1 MSIGSLEKI
10 TKLIYEKSPDKSQ
23 KGDFRINVAFK
34 DILNINEST
43 KLGIDDQEQ
52 IHHFN
57 TTMSRIISVALT
69 IMFLPFVLSM
79 LMPLLELLTHWTHQ
93 FEPSDSSTVMSRF
106 LIVCI
111 MMYRF
116 LVSIISLI
124 LIIKY
129 LYKGFRYVSMKILNY
144 IYKRIKYNTIIEPLT
159 VLMNQVFINK
169 HDKFDFLFLG
179 ECLDPDYSTSN
190 TLSFI
195 IPEGYVNLD
204 VEQKSL
210 TNSEKR
216 ALIKVLDI
224 DRFSSDEVFDY
235 YESLINIT
243 DVKDINY
250 QIAAT
255 EEQMD
260 LMEQF
265 RERRGDGNH
274 QMLNQRFK
282 TTLDKL
288 NEDIDDTVEQSYD
301 YIKKWSEK
309 DNNSHD
315 YIETKH
321 IKDNDGVS
329 KSVDSEKDVS
339 KKSFY
344 KFKPNQSFTTSR
356 EKRRIKRLSDFDS
369 IDDDLDNQSY

>member
-1 MSIGSLEKI
+1 MC
-10 TKLIYEKSPDKSQ
+10 EKSPDKLQ

-43 KLGIDDQEQ
+43 KLGIDDREQ

-57 TTMSRIISVALT
+57 TTMSRIISVVLT

-79 LMPLLELLTHWTHQ
+79 LTPVLELLTHWTHQ
-93 FEPSDSSTVMSRF
+93 FEPSDSSTIMSRF

-144 IYKRIKYNTIIEPLT
+144 IYKRIQYNTVIEPLA
-159 VLMNQVFINK
+159 VLMNQVFVNK
-169 HDKFDFLFLG
+169 YDKFDFLLLG

-190 TLSFI
+190 MLSFV

-204 VEQKSL
+204 VEQKSR

-216 ALIKVLDI
+216 ALIKVLHA
-224 DRFSSDEVFDY
+224 DRFSLDEVSDY
-235 YESLINIT
+235 YESLMNIT

-288 NEDIDDTVEQSYD
+288 NEDVDDAVEQSYD

-309 DNNSHD
+309 DEHSD
-315 YIETKH
+315 DIETKH
-321 IKDNDGVS
+321 IKDDDGVS
-329 KSVDSEKDVS
+329 KSIDSEKDVS
-339 KKSFY
+339 KKPFY
-344 KFKPNQSFTTSR
+344 KFKANQSFTTSR
-356 EKRRIKRLSDFDS
+356 KKRRMKRLSDFDS
-369 IDDDLDNQSY
+369 TDDDLDNQSY

>member
-1 MSIGSLEKI
+1 MSIGHLEKI
-10 TKLIYEKSPDKSQ
+10 TKLMYEKGPDKSQ

-43 KLGIDDQEQ
+43 KLEIDDREQ

-69 IMFLPFVLSM
+69 IMLLPFVLSM
-79 LMPLLELLTHWTHQ
+79 LTPVLELLTHWTHQ
-93 FEPSDSSTVMSRF
+93 FEPSDSSTIMSRF
-106 LIVCI
+106 LIACI
-111 MMYRF
+111 IMYRF
-116 LVSIISLI
+116 LVRIISLI

-144 IYKRIKYNTIIEPLT
+144 IYKRIKYNTIIEPLA
-159 VLMNQVFINK
+159 VLMNHVFINK
-169 HDKFDFLFLG
+169 HDKFDFLLLG

-210 TNSEKR
+210 TNSEGR
-216 ALIKVLDI
+216 ALFKVLHA
-224 DRFSSDEVFDY
+224 DRFSLDEVSDY
-235 YESLINIT
+235 YESLMNIT

-255 EEQMD
+255 EEQMN

-288 NEDIDDTVEQSYD
+288 NEDVDDAVEQSYD

-309 DNNSHD
+309 DEHSD
-315 YIETKH
+315 DIETKH
-321 IKDNDGVS
+321 IKDGDGVS
-329 KSVDSEKDVS
+329 KSIDSEKDMS
-339 KKSFY
+339 KKPFY
-344 KFKPNQSFTTSR
+344 KFKANQSFTTSR
-356 EKRRIKRLSDFDS
+356 ENRRIKRLSDFET

>member
-309 DNNSHD
+309 DNDSHD

>member
-1 MSIGSLEKI
+1 MSIGHLEKI
-10 TKLIYEKSPDKSQ
+10 TKLMYEKSPDKSQ

-34 DILNINEST
+34 DILNINESM

-52 IHHFN
+52 ILHFN

-309 DNNSHD
+309 DNDSHD

-329 KSVDSEKDVS
+329 KSVDSGKDVS